1 MNNKNI
7 LIFGG
12 LGFIGNNLAE
22 RLYKKNMVYILD
34 KNKKK
39 KIIHP
44 NIKIIKSSIED
55 LKKYRNILKKID
67 YIFHFAGYVGKN
79 LTQKE
84 SELII
89 KEINSFYSISK
100 IFEINPK
107 IKLVYASSCQV
118 YGINKNIVTAKE
130 SDPLLSNTSYG
141 ISKIIAE
148 FFLKDLSR
156 RYSLPIACLRFFNVY
171 GPGQSR
177 DMAIPNFINKA
188 KKNLDI
194 IIHGNG
200 SQVRDFL
207 YIDDCIDVVIKVAKK
222 IKRYEVFNVPGA
234 ENINIKNLVKLIKDL
249 TNSKSKVIYTKIDPG
264 SQIVRSVGD
273 KKKLITFIK
282 IKPSISLKD
291 GIVKVINE

>member
-1 MNNKNI
+1 
-7 LIFGG
+7 
-12 LGFIGNNLAE
+12 
-22 RLYKKNMVYILD
+22 MVYILD

-79 LTQKE
+79 LKQKE

-207 YIDDCIDVVIKVAKK
+207 YIDDCIDVVIIVLSSNIGIELVSRKIPIFLWNIYFNHNKKYRYPHFNNKKTIYYSGLNKKTLFRKISKLMAIKKITYNNIAKK
-222 IKRYEVFNVPGA
+222 D
-234 ENINIKNLVKLIKDL
+234 NILYDKNNTLLFEKLYNFKE
-249 TNSKSKVIYTKIDPG
+249 T
-264 SQIVRSVGD
+264 
-273 KKKLITFIK
+273 
-282 IKPSISLKD
+282 PS
-291 GIVKVINE
+291 N